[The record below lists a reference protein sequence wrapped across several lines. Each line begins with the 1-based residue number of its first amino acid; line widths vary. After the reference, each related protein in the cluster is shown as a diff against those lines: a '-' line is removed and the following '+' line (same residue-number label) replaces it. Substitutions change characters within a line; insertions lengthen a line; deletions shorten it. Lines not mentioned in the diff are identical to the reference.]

1 MTKQEIRL
9 GDIVNVPA
17 RVDGYLDKG
26 YTGTVIGI
34 YSNLISI
41 KPNDKDFRTTVMNC
55 DIPKLKLVMHKANS
69 TLEREFDDLYDSVK

>member
-34 YSNLISI
+34 Y
-41 KPNDKDFRTTVMNC
+41 V
-55 DIPKLKLVMHKANS
+55 
-69 TLEREFDDLYDSVK
+69 LYV